1 MNIGMY
7 IDIYWYTTK
16 LKSQHWDA
24 AKILKPLISGLKK
37 TNIPMLLIL
46 GLKIEALE
54 TTMALTLPFRIE

>member
-1 MNIGMY
+1 MNIGIY

-37 TNIPMLLIL
+37 TNIPMLL